1 MKRRTPYYDLG
12 GWESPRRRRRWPWML
27 VAVALLGI
35 AAWMWSGAL
44 RAQWHADA
52 AKRSPSPPRPPRFG
66 RSSTGSR
73 LSRLSLIPS
82 AVCVSGSR
90 QCVVAFRPRSG
101 GVFFT
106 VEGRCH
112 VPATIDRRIALSL
125 PRAGHGVFV
134 QWEPWKHELHKA
146 VTQRTEEH
154 DHEQAFQTG
163 RCESAGTLALG
174 GSAQAA
180 NNEANNPYMDSHVT
194 GGFGA
199 GAVIGT
205 LLGEPIGTV
214 VGALGGALVGEQVA
228 IKHELG
234 DENLQASNT
243 IAGLK
248 THLAGTQAENAELKA
263 QQPAWPTRWRDFP
276 ASSTTV
282 RWPGA
287 SAWTLGSVPARVS
300 WSLAP
305 VTNCGNSPARCNAF
319 PRCRFIWPVSPTG
332 AATLSAIWRFPPA
345 CGGGEAGADRS
356 RRAGRANRSEL
367 LRRGPAK
374 AKAGDIDGL
383 ALDRRVSIELKAERT
398 AEADPAVVSGVVS
411 R

>member
-1 MKRRTPYYDLG
+1 MFPPQLIAVLPFPFPGPAMASLFNGNRGSTNFTKRLHNELRSTIMSKHSKL
-12 GWESPRRRRRWPWML
+12 
-27 VAVALLGI
+27 AVAIL
-35 AAWMWSGAL
+35 A
-44 RAQWHADA
+44 
-52 AKRSPSPPRPPRFG
+52 
-66 RSSTGSR
+66 GS
-73 LSRLSLIPS
+73 
-82 AVCVSGSR
+82 
-90 QCVVAFRPRSG
+90 
-101 GVFFT
+101 
-106 VEGRCH
+106 
-112 VPATIDRRIALSL
+112 
-125 PRAGHGVFV
+125 
-134 QWEPWKHELHKA
+134 
-146 VTQRTEEH
+146 
-154 DHEQAFQTG
+154 
-163 RCESAGTLALG
+163 LALG

-205 LLGEPIGTV
+205 LLGGPIGTV

-263 QQPAWPTRWRDFP
+263 QQAAMADQVARLSSKLNNGTLAGSFGMDVLFRTGSGKLEPRARDQLRELARTLQRFP
-276 ASSTTV
+276 EMQVHLAGFADRRGDTQRNLALSSQRAEAVKQALTEA
-282 RWPGA
+282 G
-287 SAWTLGSVPARVS
+287 VPAGR
-300 WSLAP
+300 
-305 VTNCGNSPARCNAF
+305 
-319 PRCRFIWPVSPTG
+319 ID
-332 AATLSAIWRFPPA
+332 LSYF
-345 CGGGEAGADRS
+345 GEAR
-356 RRAGRANRSEL
+356 
-367 LRRGPAK
+367 AK